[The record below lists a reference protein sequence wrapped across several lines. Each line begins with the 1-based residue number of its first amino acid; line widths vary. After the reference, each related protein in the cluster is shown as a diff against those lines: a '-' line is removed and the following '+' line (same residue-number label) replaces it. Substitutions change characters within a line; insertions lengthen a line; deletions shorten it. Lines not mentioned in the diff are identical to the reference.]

1 MSANFS
7 GMEKGGMIG
16 ALAGL
21 SKGLSDQEDYKTQ
34 MQRKY
39 IQARWAPLLGAAQPD
54 FNNSKRPSVT
64 QSMLDYGLAGAQFG
78 KQFGAKDAMKAG
90 AEGAV
95 DGAVEGFKPSGE
107 SVNWGNSGAAFS
119 RVDPNNPVS
128 ANFGPAQSLGTPQG
142 LDYSLLKNKPKSQML
157 SNIIGGLGKNKQQ
170 QQPSQRA
177 EFMFPGGRQIW

>member
-1 MSANFS
+1 MWPAWV
-7 GMEKGGMIG
+7 IG
-16 ALAGL
+16 ALAGVAKSEL
-21 SKGLSDQEDYKTQ
+21 VDRPAH
-34 MQRKY
+34 QRKVKSRA
-39 IQARWAPLLGAAQPD
+39 IEARFAPLEGKASPSFADLEEPSTLGSAI
-54 FNNSKRPSVT
+54 
-64 QSMLDYGLAGAQFG
+64 DYGLIGAQFG

-95 DGAVEGFKPSGE
+95 DGAVEGFNPSGE
-107 SVNWGNSGAAFS
+107 SVNWGDTGAAIS